1 MLAMNARR
9 MIEAV
14 FIRRVVREFSFC
26 PESFG
31 RCASAGRSAGD
42 VDAATR
48 RGGRWLPVYS
58 NLSPA
63 LLPLSTRDRLVE
75 TSTGEPP
82 DKEPTK

>member
-1 MLAMNARR
+1 MSARR

-14 FIRRVVREFSFC
+14 FIRRVLREFRPGPRVSVAA
-26 PESFG
+26 PVPAEVPVTSTLQ
-31 RCASAGRSAGD
+31 RD
-42 VDAATR
+42 VAAD
-48 RGGRWLPVYS
+48 GPPVYS

-63 LLPLSTRDRLVE
+63 LLPLSTRNRLVE